1 MNQLPVKVYPC
12 DDFLRLKLRE
22 MREKGELTTS
32 SLCRGSL
39 VSETIISQYLNEE
52 GNKYA
57 GEIAKYEAKFRYWL
71 EKRDLEKMGGIPT
84 IRTSVTEQ
92 MEGALRM
99 LRRCGIMGKGIGKSG
114 IGKTRSIAWI
124 VAHDPS
130 VFGWFGLLALT
141 NVFGYFTSGKT
152 GRRELIERFLM
163 KKLGIRGVTTQSDVP
178 RAQRNYLEMCKRI
191 RDADPVPALIMD
203 QAHRLNCAA
212 LDFLTELWNDTGI
225 PILLVGTAELINRL
239 ERDEQWAS
247 RTDFTFEL
255 RVVVNREKEI
265 NEVRP
270 IVEHQIRSRLPNL
283 NGEEPRILR
292 LCEALASR
300 GSFRR
305 VEMRL
310 ATMLYLSESPA
321 NAGKT
326 WENLFEQAGNFLTET
341 ENDD

>member
-12 DDFLRLKLRE
+12 DEFLRLKLRE
-22 MREKGELTTS
+22 MRERGELTNA
-32 SLCRGSL
+32 SLCRGAM
-39 VSETIISQYLNEE
+39 VNETIVSQYLNEA
-52 GNKYA
+52 GNKYD

-71 EKRDLEKMGGIPT
+71 EKRDLEKLGGIPT
-84 IRTSVTEQ
+84 IRTPITEQ
-92 MEGALRM
+92 LESALRM

-114 IGKTRSIAWI
+114 IGKTRGVAWI

-130 VFGWFGLLALT
+130 VFG
-141 NVFGYFTSGKT
+141 YFASGKT
-152 GRRELIERFLM
+152 GRRELIEKFLM
-163 KKLGIRGVTTQSDVP
+163 KKLGIRGVTTRSDVP
-178 RAQRNYLEMCKRI
+178 REQRNYLEMCKRI
-191 RDADPVPALIMD
+191 REANPMPVLIVD
-203 QAHRLNCAA
+203 QAHRLNCPA

-225 PILLVGTAELINRL
+225 PILLVGTSELIAKL

-255 RVVVNREKEI
+255 RVVVSKEKEI

-270 IVEHQIRSRLPNL
+270 IVEHQIRSRLPAL

-310 ATMLYLSESPA
+310 TTMLYLSESPA

-341 ENDD
+341 ETDD